1 MLRTVKPP
9 IQRSQS
15 DVHKRFFSEEATC
28 CMILM
33 HVDWAIPLA
42 RKSECSALLSVGGWM
57 DGWDRQVNEIYERY
71 VPSSWTKPTPD
82 ADQHQREQWIL
93 AKYKHR

>member
-1 MLRTVKPP
+1 MAIVL
-9 IQRSQS
+9 IYNNM
-15 DVHKRFFSEEATC
+15 A
-28 CMILM
+28 IL
-33 HVDWAIPLA
+33 
-42 RKSECSALLSVGGWM
+42 
-57 DGWDRQVNEIYERY
+57 RQVNEIYERY